1 MAQSQKSLF
10 EQAKKCAEQHNAHI
24 GISRDNNN
32 RHRLVHNNNNH
43 VQYARSLL
51 NNVLIALLIL
61 TKLNKRFKQYQA
73 NQRQSRRAHGVVH
86 ERAVYNTAHQRA
98 LAEAKQS
105 LHQNGQVFKR
115 TRKVYHGRDHHR
127 PGWTVRASLKS
138 VFIRLESRLSQS

>member
-1 MAQSQKSLF
+1 MAQSQKSLL
-10 EQAKKCAEQHNAHI
+10 EQAKKCAEQHNALI
-24 GISRDNNN
+24 GISRDNND

-61 TKLNKRFKQYQA
+61 TKLNKRLEQYQA

-98 LAEAKQS
+98 LAQAKQP
-105 LHQNGQVFKR
+105 LHQNGQVFER

-127 PGWTVRASLKS
+127 PGWTVRASLNPL
-138 VFIRLESRLSQS
+138 FY